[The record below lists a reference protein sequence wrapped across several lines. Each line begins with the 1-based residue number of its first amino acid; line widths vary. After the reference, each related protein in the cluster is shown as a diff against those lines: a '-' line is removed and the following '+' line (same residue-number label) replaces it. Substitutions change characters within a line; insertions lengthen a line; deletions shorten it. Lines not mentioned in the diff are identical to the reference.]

1 MVMCQILMLLSLGI
15 ESFFKAS
22 PPARPHLEMKRKEQK
37 RVGGGGGGKKMERPA
52 LRDCVGHREL
62 M

>member
-37 RVGGGGGGKKMERPA
+37 RVGGGEKMERPA